1 MVYAARQFL
10 TSPRSVLRIVADAPS
25 VKEALNNALL
35 IRG

>member
-25 VKEALNNALL
+25 VKEALNNALR